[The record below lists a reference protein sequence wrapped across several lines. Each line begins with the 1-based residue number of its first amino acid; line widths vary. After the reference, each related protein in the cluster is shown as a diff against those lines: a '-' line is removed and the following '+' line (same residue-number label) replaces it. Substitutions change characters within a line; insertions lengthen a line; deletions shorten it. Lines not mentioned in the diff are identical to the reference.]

1 MKKTMFDAYQ
11 YKNPRAYWVGV
22 THRGKFMTKNVHIR
36 NYRSGDLPA
45 LVALI
50 NEADAHDKSDRAT
63 TLQELEH
70 EMSFPTA
77 RPETDCFLA
86 WEGDRLVGYTDLYV
100 RSGDANLDKEST
112 IYSWGVVHPRWRR
125 RGLGRRLLERSYRRA
140 AEYLPE
146 LEVRRLNFQ
155 CTARDVEGGRI
166 ALYESLGMV
175 QVRYFVNLARP
186 LNGNLPPVGIPA
198 GFRLRT
204 FDPERDAEA
213 VWQVDNTAFRD
224 HWGYSEGDLGD
235 FLHWIE
241 LPYIRPELWFLAEEE
256 ASGDMVGLGLNV
268 IDPNWITQTGRR
280 EGYVSTLAVLREHRK
295 RGLGTALLVQSLHAL
310 QDAGMESAHLH
321 ADADNLTGAM
331 RLYERVGFR
340 VRKTSMAYQKV
351 LRDG

>member
-1 MKKTMFDAYQ
+1 MIDRIT
-11 YKNPRAYWVGV
+11 
-22 THRGKFMTKNVHIR
+22 IR
-36 NYRSGDLPA
+36 NYCPDDLSA

-50 NEADAHDKSDRAT
+50 NEADADDKLERAT
-63 TLQELEH
+63 TLEQLAH

-86 WEGDRLVGYTDLYV
+86 WEGDHLVGYSDLYV
-100 RSGDANLDKEST
+100 RTGDASIDTEST

-125 RGLGRRLLERSYRRA
+125 RGVGRRLLERSYRRA
-140 AEYLPE
+140 EEYLPE
-146 LEVRRLNFQ
+146 LEVRRISFQ
-155 CTARDVEGGRI
+155 CTARDVEAGSI

-175 QVRYFVNLARP
+175 HVRYFVNLARP
-186 LNGNLPPVGIPA
+186 LNGNLPPLEVPA

-204 FDPERDAEA
+204 FDPKRDAET

-241 LPYIRPELWFLAEEE
+241 LPHIRP
-256 ASGDMVGLGLNV
+256 D
-268 IDPNWITQTGRR
+268 
-280 EGYVSTLAVLREHRK
+280 

-310 QDAGMESAHLH
+310 HDAGMEAAHLH

-340 VRKTSMAYQKV
+340 VRKTNMAYQKV
-351 LRDG
+351 MRDG